1 MDEKHDDLEK
11 PSPQGQTEDDDVYVL
26 DDSDEINYE
35 TLLEQVALAEGKD
48 SSEGEASEATGL
60 APVAQSDES
69 EKLRAENQ
77 ELKDRYMR
85 ILADHENFKR
95 RTEKDR
101 LETWGLAVGE
111 MIREILPVLDNL
123 ERALQSGR
131 IHDPDSEMLSGITM
145 IHEQLI
151 EVLRHQG
158 VAVIDEVGVEFNPQ
172 IHEGVQR
179 VEDPQLPAHT
189 VAEVMQKGYSLKGR
203 LIRPAMVKVAVGGP
217 EQQESVE
224 GEAGEREGE

>member
-1 MDEKHDDLEK
+1 MDEKQDDLEQ
-11 PSPQGQTEDDDVYVL
+11 PSPERQADDDDVYVL

-35 TLLEQVALAEGKD
+35 SLLEQVASAEEKG
-48 SSEGEASEATGL
+48 SSENEASEASGL
-60 APVAQSDES
+60 APVEQSDQTAS
-69 EKLRAENQ
+69 LKAENQ

-95 RTEKDR
+95 RTEKER
-101 LETWGLAVGE
+101 IETWGLAVGE

-123 ERALQSGR
+123 ERAIQSGR
-131 IHDPDSEMLSGITM
+131 VHDPDSEMLSGVTM
-145 IHEQLI
+145 IYEQLT

-158 VAVIDEVGVEFNPQ
+158 VGVIDEVGVEFDPQ

-179 VEDPQLPAHT
+179 VEDPDLPAHS
-189 VAEVMQKGYSLKGR
+189 VAEVLQKGYSLKGR

-217 EQQESVE
+217 EQQDAQ
-224 GEAGEREGE
+224 GEQGEREGE